1 MEEITHVEEIYESMK
16 KKLYDTSKLCIH
28 KLITELETGGNIRLE
43 EGKSNE
49 KWYISC
55 VDLIRSRFHPEDM
68 I

>member
-1 MEEITHVEEIYESMK
+1 MK
-16 KKLYDTSKLCIH
+16 RKLYENSSLCIH

-55 VDLIRSRFHPEDM
+55 EDLIKSRFNSDDM
-68 I
+68 IGYGIQDL